1 MNTLISTF
9 TARNPSVLIAVLF
22 VYCTPFPFS
31 LILNWRDDCIQQ
43 GCGNCITANCN
54 LHRILQRRDTRQFPG
69 FFFFRVGEDEH
80 KLTSRPRSAQKHS
93 LSSEGYWKMMGSLSQ
108 SQTLKSGDERDGQN
122 VYLLGI
128 STQHSLLST
137 YGLESELEAVAV
149 CQAVSSSG

>member
-1 MNTLISTF
+1 MNTLIATF

-43 GCGNCITANCN
+43 GCGNRITANCN
-54 LHRILQRRDTRQFPG
+54 LHRILQRRDTRQFPV
-69 FFFFRVGEDEH
+69 FRVGEDVR
-80 KLTSRPRSAQKHS
+80 KLVSLPHSAQKHA

-108 SQTLKSGDERDGQN
+108 SQTLKSGDERDGQS

-128 STQHSLLST
+128 ST
-137 YGLESELEAVAV
+137 
-149 CQAVSSSG
+149 